1 MKSFKYVLILML
13 FCNSIFAV
21 LSEEQIKPNLEIA
34 TTKAIEI
41 LTNKNLS
48 DSNKMNGIFNIF
60 DPFFD
65 YEQMAKI
72 ALGKRYKT
80 LNDEQKA
87 KFNKAFESRLKASY
101 IDKFLS
107 YTNQKVIF
115 NDANKPKADRYW
127 LNGELLSED
136 KAYGF
141 VYKFYNAKERGWL
154 IYDIEILGVS
164 ILQTYRSQFE
174 SLIKNENFEILIN
187 KLNQVQTTQE

>member
-1 MKSFKYVLILML
+1 ML

-101 IDKFLS
+101 IDKFS
-107 YTNQKVIF
+107 NRHKNT
-115 NDANKPKADRYW
+115 
-127 LNGELLSED
+127 
-136 KAYGF
+136 
-141 VYKFYNAKERGWL
+141 L
-154 IYDIEILGVS
+154 I
-164 ILQTYRSQFE
+164 SQ
-174 SLIKNENFEILIN
+174 I
-187 KLNQVQTTQE
+187 